1 MEATGSVAITA
12 TTQSVNVAVMTI
24 LTTTITILIVITIL
38 KTLLSRRAT
47 AVDTN
52 LYKMSKV
59 MWAVTSA
66 KTDEPQVFE
75 NVDRAADYLESI
87 GVKDEQIDLAL
98 IDMIV
103 KGNCRANFGALHGNF
118 IFSDT
123 ARLNDP
129 MGAA

>member
-1 MEATGSVAITA
+1 
-12 TTQSVNVAVMTI
+12 
-24 LTTTITILIVITIL
+24 
-38 KTLLSRRAT
+38 
-47 AVDTN
+47 
-52 LYKMSKV
+52 MSKV

-66 KTDEPQVFE
+66 RTDEAQVFE
-75 NVDRAADYLESI
+75 NVDKAADYLESI

-98 IDMIV
+98 IDMTIR
-103 KGNCRANFGALHGNF
+103 GNSRANFGAIHGNF